1 MDIAT
6 SNAYFMGRQRG
17 VQAWPLILAL
27 DSNTRR
33 PLKCRYCQRSYKY
46 KLSLNM
52 HIKETHLKEAL
63 KLKNRSMAAIK
74 SYIKSMKAAQTK
86 PVLAAGR
93 KHEAKTLVPK
103 ENRPESAETKRTF
116 SVIIRNPNLVSQL

>member
-86 PVLAAGR
+86 PVLANIG
-93 KHEAKTLVPK
+93 AKTLVPK